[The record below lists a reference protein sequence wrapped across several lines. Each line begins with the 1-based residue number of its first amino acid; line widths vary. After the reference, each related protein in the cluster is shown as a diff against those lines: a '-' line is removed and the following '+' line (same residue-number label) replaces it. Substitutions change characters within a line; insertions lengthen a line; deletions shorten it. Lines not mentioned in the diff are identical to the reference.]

1 MQAEGLAQRVRE
13 SGAGSHSAL
22 VLRPEGG
29 VRRGLPGKD
38 GWDVFRRLL
47 SLLQPI
53 GAVMAE
59 RPERPA
65 VPAAGWRSRSGVVRV
80 AAVLL
85 GLFGLLLVLIEADQ
99 GELGVAVV
107 VTGLVLLFA
116 AAALVWAGRLAAD
129 TRRSAVTIALLLVF
143 APGALRDLPLPM
155 LAAIVITAA
164 IGLIDVCAVRCLYR
178 VRRCPE

>member
-1 MQAEGLAQRVRE
+1 
-13 SGAGSHSAL
+13 
-22 VLRPEGG
+22 
-29 VRRGLPGKD
+29 
-38 GWDVFRRLL
+38 
-47 SLLQPI
+47 
-53 GAVMAE
+53 MAE

-129 TRRSAVTIALLLVF
+129 ITLPVRTLDIDPALLYK
-143 APGALRDLPLPM
+143 ALRYHHQHPQARAE
-155 LAAIVITAA
+155 LATQDVDWHACSTAS
-164 IGLIDVCAVRCLYR
+164 
-178 VRRCPE
+178 